1 MPQTLLVLKNNDKM
15 LALLQDFFFFLKIPA
30 IKKNAEIIIKSAMQN
45 NIAKSVNRL
54 ISSYPLPKSCIS
66 EVNMNY

>member
-15 LALLQDFFFFLKIPA
+15 LALLQDFFFLKIPA
-30 IKKNAEIIIKSAMQN
+30 IKKNDEIIIKSAMQN
-45 NIAKSVNRL
+45 NIAKSVNRP